1 MSSDRPLGYVDG
13 DGPAGEAALTAAEAS
28 TPPARRR
35 GLWPLLVAQTLSAL
49 GDSFSYVAIPL
60 LVLHATG
67 SVAQMGVVTA
77 LGGAA
82 TLVTGVFAGVV
93 VDRFD
98 RRRLLVGCDLARL
111 LLYGSIPLVWLAGP
125 RPWLLYLVLPLA
137 SAFGMV
143 FRVAH
148 VTVVP
153 GLVPADQIT
162 RANSRLFAASATAY
176 LVGPALAGLLSGR
189 FGPTTA
195 IAVDAATFAVS
206 AAVLLLLR
214 LRPVTAA
221 TGPEG
226 DRPMDVLLAG
236 ARFIA
241 GHPILRP
248 MTVLLTVLSSLTFGL
263 TDVVIYRLKH
273 DLGQS
278 DGTVGYVLAVGIVGT
293 LLGSVAVT
301 RLRRRYGFAPTWTG
315 AWALCGVA
323 MAGIGLAGRVPV
335 VAAAATAVLG
345 CSAVAGIA
353 SMSLRQEVTPA
364 PLLGRVTSAFW
375 TLHSAL
381 TPLGAAALTA
391 AAAGYGSAATLIAAG
406 ALCTA
411 TAATALCTPLFR
423 TSSADE
429 AGPDVTGRSPQA
441 TSPS

>member
-1 MSSDRPLGYVDG
+1 MPR
-13 DGPAGEAALTAAEAS
+13 
-28 TPPARRR
+28 ARRR

-111 LLYGSIPLVWLAGP
+111 LLYGSIPLIWLAGP
-125 RPWLLYLVLPLA
+125 RPWLLYLMLPLA

-153 GLVPADQIT
+153 SLVSADEIT
-162 RANSRLFAASATAY
+162 HANSRLFAASSTAY

-206 AAVLLLLR
+206 AAVLVLLR
-214 LRPVTAA
+214 LRPVGAPA
-221 TGPEG
+221 DPAEG
-226 DRPMDVLLAG
+226 ERPLDVLLAG
-236 ARFIA
+236 VRFIA
-241 GHPILRP
+241 RHPILRP

-323 MAGIGLAGRVPV
+323 MVGIGLAGRVPV

-391 AAAGYGSAATLIAAG
+391 AAAGYGSSATLIAAG

-423 TSSADE
+423 ARSDRALGTPGAPVEQGD
-429 AGPDVTGRSPQA
+429 ARRLPDGV
-441 TSPS
+441 

>member
-1 MSSDRPLGYVDG
+1 M
-13 DGPAGEAALTAAEAS
+13 
-28 TPPARRR
+28 
-35 GLWPLLVAQTLSAL
+35 AQTLSAL

-153 GLVPADQIT
+153 SLVPADEIT
-162 RANSRLFAASATAY
+162 RANSRLFAASSTAY

-206 AAVLLLLR
+206 AAVLVLLR
-214 LRPVTAA
+214 LRPVGAPA
-221 TGPEG
+221 DPAESE
-226 DRPMDVLLAG
+226 RPMDVLLAG

-241 GHPILRP
+241 RHPTLRP

-391 AAAGYGSAATLIAAG
+391 AAAGYGSSATLIAAG

-423 TSSADE
+423 VQPDRALGAADALVE
-429 AGPDVTGRSPQA
+429 QGDGGRLPDGV
-441 TSPS
+441 

>member
-1 MSSDRPLGYVDG
+1 M
-13 DGPAGEAALTAAEAS
+13 TAAQAS
-28 TPPARRR
+28 TAPEHRR

-60 LVLHATG
+60 LVLHTTG
-67 SVAQMGVVTA
+67 SVAQMGAVTA

-82 TLVTGVFAGVV
+82 ALVTGVFAGVV

-111 LLYGSIPLVWLAGP
+111 LLYASIPLAWLAGP
-125 RPWLLYLVLPLA
+125 QTWLLYLVLPLA
-137 SAFGMV
+137 GAFGMV

-153 GLVPADQIT
+153 SLVPAAEIT
-162 RANSRLFAASATAY
+162 RANSRLFAASSTAY

-189 FGPTTA
+189 FGPTAA
-195 IAVDAATFAVS
+195 IALDAATFAVS

-214 LRPVTAA
+214 LRPTGAPG
-221 TGPEG
+221 GPETG
-226 DRPMDVLLAG
+226 TRPMDVLLAG

-241 GHPILRP
+241 RHPVLRP
-248 MTVLLTVLSSLTFGL
+248 LTVLLTVLSSLTFGL

-293 LLGSVAVT
+293 LLGSVAAA

-323 MAGIGLAGRVPV
+323 MAGIGLAGRVPL
-335 VAAAATAVLG
+335 VAGAATAVLG
-345 CSAVAGIA
+345 CTAVAGIV

-391 AAAGYGSAATLIAAG
+391 AAAGYGSAATLIGAG
-406 ALCTA
+406 VLCTA
-411 TAATALCTPLFR
+411 TAATALCTALFR
-423 TSSADE
+423 TSAEADHVP
-429 AGPDVTGRSPQA
+429 AAPDALSGRGEVGA
-441 TSPS
+441 A

>member
-1 MSSDRPLGYVDG
+1 M
-13 DGPAGEAALTAAEAS
+13 
-28 TPPARRR
+28 
-35 GLWPLLVAQTLSAL
+35 VAQTLSAL

-60 LVLHATG
+60 LVLHTTG

-82 TLVTGVFAGVV
+82 SLVTGLFAGVV

-111 LLYGSIPLVWLAGP
+111 LLYASIPLAWLAGP
-125 RPWLLYLVLPLA
+125 RVWLLYLVLPLA
-137 SAFGMV
+137 SACGMV

-153 GLVPADQIT
+153 SLVPADQIT
-162 RANSRLFAASATAY
+162 RANSRLFAASSTAY

-195 IAVDAATFAVS
+195 IALDASTFAVS
-206 AAVLLLLR
+206 AAVLVLLR
-214 LRPVTAA
+214 LRPA
-221 TGPEG
+221 E
-226 DRPMDVLLAG
+226 RPADGERPIDVLLAG
-236 ARFIA
+236 VRFIA
-241 GHPILRP
+241 RHPVLRP
-248 MTVLLTVLSSLTFGL
+248 LTVLLTVLSSLTFGL

-293 LLGSVAVT
+293 LLGSVAVA
-301 RLRRRYGFAPTWTG
+301 RLRRRYGFAPTWTA

-323 MAGIGLAGRVPV
+323 MAAIGLARPVPL

-345 CSAVAGIA
+345 CTAVAGIV

-411 TAATALCTPLFR
+411 TAATALFTPLFR
-423 TSSADE
+423 QQRPNRAPGPTNPARASAE
-429 AGPDVTGRSPQA
+429 
-441 TSPS
+441 